1 MLCQMLY
8 MLLFSLS
15 LLTLLDPGSVGSSVV
30 KPYKFKMS
38 EIEGFRYR
46 VQVHDIIYLSCD

>member
-1 MLCQMLY
+1 MLY